1 MGSNEKVKSNK
12 LFCTL
17 KISKGL
23 IEYVQKKIKFFLS
36 QSWQMQGLQAGGI
49 MPYPYQQGNP
59 GAEASVGVKLVTEPI
74 QGSEQPIEVV
84 KQELSE
90 PEENEFLDY
99 SFGV

>member
-1 MGSNEKVKSNK
+1 
-12 LFCTL
+12 
-17 KISKGL
+17 
-23 IEYVQKKIKFFLS
+23 
-36 QSWQMQGLQAGGI
+36 MQGLQAGGI
-49 MPYPYQQGNP
+49 MSYPYQQGKP